1 MLSLLMAGGWVMV
14 PLFFCSIVATAIIVE
29 RAWQL
34 QYNKVVPKGLN
45 DSIIQDL
52 RKKTLTQDKLIAIQ
66 DTSALGSV
74 LCVAIHNMKKDRPV
88 ILQEVE
94 EHGRRIMHKLE
105 QNLNMLGIIAT
116 VSPLLGLLG
125 TVVGMIQVFSVITEE
140 GMNNPNLMA
149 GGIATA
155 LVTTAV
161 GLMIAIPSLAFY
173 RFFQRRLDE
182 VAYRIQ
188 QEAIFL
194 VDLIKK

>member
-1 MLSLLMAGGWVMV
+1 
-14 PLFFCSIVATAIIVE
+14 
-29 RAWQL
+29 
-34 QYNKVVPKGLN
+34 
-45 DSIIQDL
+45 
-52 RKKTLTQDKLIAIQ
+52 
-66 DTSALGSV
+66 
-74 LCVAIHNMKKDRPV
+74 
-88 ILQEVE
+88 
-94 EHGRRIMHKLE
+94 
-105 QNLNMLGIIAT
+105 
-116 VSPLLGLLG
+116 
-125 TVVGMIQVFSVITEE
+125 
-140 GMNNPNLMA
+140 MA